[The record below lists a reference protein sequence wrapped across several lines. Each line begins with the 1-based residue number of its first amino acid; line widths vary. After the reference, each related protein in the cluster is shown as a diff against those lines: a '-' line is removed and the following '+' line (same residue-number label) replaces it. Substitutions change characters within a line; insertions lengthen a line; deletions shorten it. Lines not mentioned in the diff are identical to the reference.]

1 MPHGTLQT
9 LPKPKGEVG
18 SPSSNDCII
27 FKRTFETKFG
37 QESLKIGRFP
47 EPHGA
52 RLSGKVSARLPAGIA
67 QGWFVSTRTALP
79 LAAAHGHRYIDGGFP
94 LNRAV
99 NSPCAAGVR
108 IKARQAGTEKRP
120 VP

>member
-1 MPHGTLQT
+1 VVASRH
-9 LPKPKGEVG
+9 
-18 SPSSNDCII
+18 
-27 FKRTFETKFG
+27 
-37 QESLKIGRFP
+37 
-47 EPHGA
+47 
-52 RLSGKVSARLPAGIA
+52 SAGLVRID
-67 QGWFVSTRTALP
+67 TNCLP